1 LGYTLGLHLTN
12 TLRYI
17 HAVIKSY
24 VEIKVARGKYKT
36 EIGHKLD
43 LLEMEVSSPDMPK
56 RLGAHNNGV
65 AAPACATFPSGQA
78 RGGTARVSSSSWR
91 PA

>member
-1 LGYTLGLHLTN
+1 MGYTLGLHLIN

-43 LLEMEVSSPDMPK
+43 LLEMEVSSPDMSK
-56 RLGAHNNGV
+56 RLCAHDNGV
-65 AAPACATFPSGQA
+65 AAPACATLPSRQA
-78 RGGTARVSSSSWR
+78 RGRIARVSSSSRR